1 MPRPTLR
8 RVTMREHSEM
18 LGVDVV
24 RPIGWTIDRHDG
36 VQGRIFKTRREAL
49 DQVRAAREVEARWP

>member
-1 MPRPTLR
+1 
-8 RVTMREHSEM
+8 MREHSEM

-49 DQVRAAREVEARWP
+49 EQVRAAREVEARWA